1 MFSCEFCEISKSSFS
16 TEHLQTTAFREK
28 WIRLVSAH
36 TLCKCLANIQ
46 ESQKNSSIHGCS
58 IKNLLSEKFCSFVF
72 FWKKKMLPVSLKKR
86 LRHKLFSVYFRKSFR
101 TPFLQSRG
109 YENICQ
115 TKFTMPMMDL
125 FFNVTDL
132 QFTAS
137 LYWPRHR
144 YFLGFCEMFQ
154 NIRFTEK
161 ISVAIGV
168 F

>member
-1 MFSCEFCEISKSSFS
+1 MNFAKFLRTVF
-16 TEHLQTTAFREK
+16 LQNTSR
-28 WIRLVSAH
+28 R
-36 TLCKCLANIQ
+36 
-46 ESQKNSSIHGCS
+46 
-58 IKNLLSEKFCSFVF
+58 LLSGKSESDWFQHILCANVWLTFKKARRTVAFTVVLLKTCFPKNFAVLCFSE
-72 FWKKKMLPVSLKKR
+72 KKKMLPVSLKKR

-137 LYWPRHR
+137 LY
-144 YFLGFCEMFQ
+144 
-154 NIRFTEK
+154 
-161 ISVAIGV
+161 
-168 F
+168 